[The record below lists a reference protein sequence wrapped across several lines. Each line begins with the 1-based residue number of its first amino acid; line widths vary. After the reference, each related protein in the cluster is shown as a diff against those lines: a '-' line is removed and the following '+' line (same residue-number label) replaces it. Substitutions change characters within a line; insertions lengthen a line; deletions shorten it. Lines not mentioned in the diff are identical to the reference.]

1 MISFIFRKYLAM
13 FIHHPVTQCISA
25 FTSEGV
31 FSFICRFLDVNKLKG
46 SKKGVLVSWQFKTAA
61 PVFP

>member
-1 MISFIFRKYLAM
+1 VREFLAL
-13 FIHHPVTQCISA
+13 FVD
-25 FTSEGV
+25 
-31 FSFICRFLDVNKLKG
+31 FLDVNKLKG